1 MALNPDDLRHYHA
14 EINKK
19 ESVGDFSLKSVEP
32 LIGGGGNRSEEYV
45 YVTEAIKNRLGRTA
59 VRAYS
64 SHWSDELSLIYKI
77 KNKKGA

>member
-1 MALNPDDLRHYHA
+1 MALNPDNLRHYHA

-19 ESVGDFSLKSVEP
+19 ESVGDFSLKSVKP
-32 LIGGGGNRSEEYV
+32 LRSGEYV
-45 YVTEAIKNRLGRTA
+45 YVTEKIKNKLGRTA
-59 VRAYS
+59 VIAYS

>member
-1 MALNPDDLRHYHA
+1 MALNPDNLRHYHA

-19 ESVGDFSLKSVEP
+19 ESVGDFSLKSVKP
-32 LIGGGGNRSEEYV
+32 LIEDYKRSGEYV
-45 YVTEAIKNRLGRTA
+45 TGEIKNNLGRTA

-64 SHWSDELSLIYKI
+64 SRWSDELSLIYKI